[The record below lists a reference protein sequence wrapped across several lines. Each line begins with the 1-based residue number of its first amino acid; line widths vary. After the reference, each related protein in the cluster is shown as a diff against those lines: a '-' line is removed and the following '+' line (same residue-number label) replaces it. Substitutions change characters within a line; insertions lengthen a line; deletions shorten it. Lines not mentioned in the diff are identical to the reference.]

1 MWIIEIIQLAIIL
14 AVSIGMH
21 EYAHAYV
28 SYKLGDP
35 TPKLQG
41 RLTPN
46 PLRHI
51 DPIWFLMI
59 FLIHFGRGKPVQI
72 NPMYYKK
79 PIQGELLVSLAGP
92 GMNIL
97 LAVVGIIIIFIYGSI
112 IWVQWTDLMGIGD
125 CLFWWSCLSNTLL
138 IINDPMLIFRAL
150 FSFINIMLA
159 IFNLIPIFPL
169 DGYRLIKVF
178 RKKVSDKMEQ
188 FPMYSFT
195 WLILVLILL
204 SQTNILSIVTRYI
217 FNILFMLIGQ
227 IFY

>member
-1 MWIIEIIQLAIIL
+1 MWILEIIQLAVIL

-35 TPKLQG
+35 TPRLQG

-46 PLRHI
+46 PLKHI
-51 DPIWFLMI
+51 DPIGFLMI
-59 FLIHFGRGKPVQI
+59 FLIHFWRGKPVQV

-97 LAVVGIIIIFIYGSI
+97 LAIVGIIVILLYSKIWWAGVTDIFMQQS
-112 IWVQWTDLMGIGD
+112 
-125 CLFWWSCLSNTLL
+125 
-138 IINDPMLIFRAL
+138 DPMNSFWLS
-150 FSFINIMLA
+150 FSYINIALA
-159 IFNLIPIFPL
+159 VFNMIPIFPL
-169 DGYRLIKVF
+169 DGYRLIKMF
-178 RKKVSDKMEQ
+178 WKNASDKMEQ
-188 FPMYSFT
+188 YPMYSII
-195 WLILVLILL
+195 WLIALL
-204 SQTNILSIVTRYI
+204 TLGTWVIASVSLFI
-217 FNILFMLIGQ
+217 FNILFTLIGQ